1 MNSIFK
7 TVQMFPTEEKAI
19 QRIFGVSRSPYWGII
34 DRYEEEKDNKKCYI
48 MLHYNPELI
57 SDLIQ
62 YEEVSVAEKRVILN
76 FRGVVID
83 VSEEGNEKIVSVS
96 FGYTPDI
103 PLLTDEDQIP
113 EELFDTNHTPQ
124 SSFLKDSSVTIH
136 PAYEGTVIRAWKY
149 NNKVFFSTHKKINPV
164 NSSFGKS
171 EKFLALY
178 DKLGGPSGDIL
189 FDVQQESSNLIHS
202 FMICDKNLLFTS
214 KIDVSDGFLVYLG
227 QKSIDS
233 KIVEK
238 SYWKPQLSTVEVS
251 EDDLGYPSGDK
262 NNRCIYSPPFLTKE
276 QADLVLKYG
285 SCYYAKSR
293 IDTNKHSFLKTG
305 EPVIMIKRDSEGNPL
320 SMCRIVPDAYYQKTK
335 ILDQNPNFLNR
346 SFIIND
352 ITHEGKKEYKELF
365 PVVGAPTLEEFKE
378 CKTILSD
385 VNLFTYPSH
394 FTRVTK
400 EQLEG
405 DSEEAKDLRFRNA
418 LICMILSVPTHAQ
431 QEACDFYQNY
441 QERKDKIYNFISSNY
456 SHLQDIFVNHKISV
470 KESPLLGKVMWYKDK
485 VTPACMA
492 VERLVVTSSNGTKEQ
507 KVKYNNKALP
517 NVVSLNNLKKLVNK
531 EYGIRSYQL
540 SQAIINS
547 EKVKQ

>member
-1 MNSIFK
+1 
-7 TVQMFPTEEKAI
+7 
-19 QRIFGVSRSPYWGII
+19 
-34 DRYEEEKDNKKCYI
+34 
-48 MLHYNPELI
+48 
-57 SDLIQ
+57 
-62 YEEVSVAEKRVILN
+62 
-76 FRGVVID
+76 
-83 VSEEGNEKIVSVS
+83 
-96 FGYTPDI
+96 
-103 PLLTDEDQIP
+103 
-113 EELFDTNHTPQ
+113 
-124 SSFLKDSSVTIH
+124 
-136 PAYEGTVIRAWKY
+136 
-149 NNKVFFSTHKKINPV
+149 
-164 NSSFGKS
+164 
-171 EKFLALY
+171 
-178 DKLGGPSGDIL
+178 
-189 FDVQQESSNLIHS
+189 
-202 FMICDKNLLFTS
+202 
-214 KIDVSDGFLVYLG
+214 
-227 QKSIDS
+227 
-233 KIVEK
+233 
-238 SYWKPQLSTVEVS
+238 
-251 EDDLGYPSGDK
+251 
-262 NNRCIYSPPFLTKE
+262 
-276 QADLVLKYG
+276 
-285 SCYYAKSR
+285 
-293 IDTNKHSFLKTG
+293 
-305 EPVIMIKRDSEGNPL
+305 MIKRDSQGNPL